1 MTDALTVTAR
11 PLPLT
16 DSGGGCACCRP
27 DPTPSEREAGIS
39 SEQTTPAQ
47 TAVLE
52 VEGMTCGHCVGRV
65 TDAFNVLEGVQD
77 VQSDLFLLVHPR

>member
-77 VQSDLFLLVHPR
+77 VHLLVHPR